1 MKKVPSLFL
10 CLLLGTSILSA
21 QLALI
26 INAHDGTLERLKV
39 QSIINLLEGEGYK
52 VKWLG
57 NGNATWEMV
66 KKHAQG
72 VNILIYSGH
81 GSTKGYNG
89 VGGLCLDY
97 GSSTDIRSSYEVEE
111 NIQLAPN
118 ALVLFQ
124 SVCRGAGS
132 SADDD
137 EDIGI
142 KEAVNR
148 VNSYSQPFFNMG
160 AAGYYADNWGSGL
173 ESFLRLMFQGYTI
186 DEAYRESA
194 STWNDLDY
202 TGWSAYDSN
211 VMIGVSSNYRPGTF
225 KRTSTRNGVTTV
237 ETLSNFKNYHVAYT
251 GKKDFKIR

>member
-1 MKKVPSLFL
+1 MKKIPTLFF
-10 CLLLGTSILSA
+10 CLLLGTCILSA
-21 QLALI
+21 QRALI
-26 INAHDGTLERLKV
+26 INAHDGSLEGAKV
-39 QSIINLLEGEGYK
+39 HSIIDLLDNAGYE
-52 VKWLG
+52 VTWLG
-57 NGNATWEMV
+57 NGNATWDLV

-72 VNILIYSGH
+72 VNILIYAGH
-81 GSTKGYNG
+81 GSTLGYNG
-89 VGGLCLDY
+89 TGGLCLDN
-97 GSSTDIRSSYEVEE
+97 GNSTDIRSSFEVEE

-118 ALVLFQ
+118 ALVLFK
-124 SVCRGAGS
+124 SVCGGAGS

-137 EDIGI
+137 GDIGI

-160 AAGYYADNWGSGL
+160 AAGYYADNWDGGL
-173 ESFLRLMFQGYTI
+173 ERFLRLLFQGYTI

-202 TGWSAYDSN
+202 TGWSTYDSN

-237 ETLSNFKNYHVAYT
+237 ETLSNFKKYSVAYA